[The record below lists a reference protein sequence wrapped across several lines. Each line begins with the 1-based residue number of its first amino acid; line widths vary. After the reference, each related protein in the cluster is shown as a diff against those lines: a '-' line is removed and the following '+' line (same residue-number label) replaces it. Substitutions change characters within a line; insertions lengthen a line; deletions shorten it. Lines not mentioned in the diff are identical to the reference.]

1 MAISNDLLRGHTET
15 IILAHLKNGDNY
27 GYEISKAI
35 ETLSMGQLV
44 LKDATLYT
52 AFRRMEQSGLIES
65 YWGDGDAGARRR
77 YYHITD
83 AGRNFYEN
91 NKTNWFETAEI
102 LKNLILGGK
111 KNADR
116 TL

>member
-15 IILAHLKNGDNY
+15 IILAQLKNGDNY

-52 AFRRMEQSGLIES
+52 ALSLI
-65 YWGDGDAGARRR
+65 
-77 YYHITD
+77 HI
-83 AGRNFYEN
+83 
-91 NKTNWFETAEI
+91 
-102 LKNLILGGK
+102 
-111 KNADR
+111 
-116 TL
+116 